1 MNNGFYVEVYK
12 HRWLIMYNVL
22 HVYRILYYLICI
34 TCTLLIAQCTLLG
47 VLCTLAPVHCQYMK
61 KKKVKNSLKF
71 LFCILLEN
79 WSFIILRI
87 QFHREMKILYPSV
100 LQIRGENREGLQG
113 CQWAPRNGFIT
124 SGFADYYL
132 KWLGATRIL

>member
-1 MNNGFYVEVYK
+1 M
-12 HRWLIMYNVL
+12 IDNV
-22 HVYRILYYLICI
+22 
-34 TCTLLIAQCTLLG
+34 QCTASLQNI
-47 VLCTLAPVHCQYMK
+47 VLPDMYYMYTLNCTMYTPSCTVYTGTSIHCQYMK

-113 CQWAPRNGFIT
+113 CQWAPRNGFQT
-124 SGFADYYL
+124 SGFADYL

>member
-1 MNNGFYVEVYK
+1 MINNVQRTARLQNIVLPDMYYMYTFNCTMYTPSCTVY
-12 HRWLIMYNVL
+12 
-22 HVYRILYYLICI
+22 
-34 TCTLLIAQCTLLG
+34 TGTSTL
-47 VLCTLAPVHCQYMK
+47 PNMK

-113 CQWAPRNGFIT
+113 CQ
-124 SGFADYYL
+124 
-132 KWLGATRIL
+132 